1 MKNFVINA
9 AHVFIAAVGFA
20 VCIEYVEEIR
30 PENGLFFTA
39 YNQLKALYMKR

>member
-30 PENGLFFTA
+30 PENGLFLPSIINSKP
-39 YNQLKALYMKR
+39 YI